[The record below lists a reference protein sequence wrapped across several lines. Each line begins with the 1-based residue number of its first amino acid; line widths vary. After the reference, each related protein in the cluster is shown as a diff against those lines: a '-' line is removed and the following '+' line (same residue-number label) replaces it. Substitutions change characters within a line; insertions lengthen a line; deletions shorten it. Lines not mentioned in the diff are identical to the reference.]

1 MYFSTFS
8 GIKYLTELPLF
19 NWSLM
24 YVDEISKTLIKKKIQ
39 MEEFN
44 HE

>member
-1 MYFSTFS
+1 MNLNDLNREQRLAAEKS
-8 GIKYLTELPLF
+8 
-19 NWSLM
+19 